1 MTQPTLVLACHALS
15 ATNESVVYG
24 REKSIRANV
33 IFLHG
38 LTGLCLTT
46 LIGGPVAAYVSTQR
60 EARWEKRCGRLEIN
74 AGENGS
80 WRTRRPM
87 SRRKLTDHSPNHLKA
102 YSYHWK

>member
-1 MTQPTLVLACHALS
+1 MAQPTPVLACHALS

-24 REKSIRANV
+24 REKSIRANLT
-33 IFLHG
+33 FLHG
-38 LTGLCLTT
+38 LTGICLTT
-46 LIGGPVAAYVSTQR
+46 LIGGPVAACVSTQR

-80 WRTRRPM
+80 WRTRM

-102 YSYHWK
+102 YSYHCK